1 MNTRLF
7 ESTLY
12 KITTLSNLHVGNG
25 EANFS
30 VLDKQVQRDVI
41 SNYPQINAS
50 SLKGALREYMT
61 FVKFKN
67 EEGKDSFR
75 PLVSTI
81 FGSEPTGN
89 DDKVHQGYMNF
100 HDAKLLSLPVRT
112 NKTPFLRATSKEL
125 LNAYID
131 YCDTFGIAVAFSKE
145 DVRTWST
152 GYSGEDYSDIVAEDW
167 TYSHTSCLND
177 IKKLLGADTVILM
190 KDEEFRE
197 LAKELPF
204 VARNYL
210 ENGKSENLWY
220 EEIVPRESQFYFV
233 VEQPSDNTL
242 AYKLTQEGLS
252 QDALKQLKKDKT
264 VPKHFKDFNTALS
277 ESELFIGA
285 NTTVGYGKCKIAQ
298 LGTTIVAK
306 TKEASDE
313 SKED

>member
-1 MNTRLF
+1 MYTRLF
-7 ESTLY
+7 EATLY
-12 KITTLSNLHVGNG
+12 KITAVSNLHVGNG

-81 FGSEPTGN
+81 FGSEPTQG
-89 DDKVHQGYMNF
+89 DDKAHQGYMNF

-112 NKTPFLRATSKEL
+112 NKVPFLRATSKEVL
-125 LNAYID
+125 REYQAYCKNFAIECDLDID
-131 YCDTFGIAVAFSKE
+131 NLEIGHELDETV
-145 DVRTWST
+145 
-152 GYSGEDYSDIVAEDW
+152 VAEEW
-167 TYSHTSCLND
+167 QYNKSINLNGLKEL
-177 IKKLLGADTVILM
+177 IGENIILM
-190 KDEEFRE
+190 KDEHFRT

-220 EEIVPRESQFYFV
+220 EEIVPRESQFYFAL
-233 VEQPSDNTL
+233 EQPNDNTL
-242 AYKLTQEGLS
+242 AYKLTQEGL
-252 QDALKQLKKDKT
+252 DTNTLKQTKKDKV
-264 VPKHFKDFNTALS
+264 VPEYFGEFNTALNQA
-277 ESELFIGA
+277 ELFIGA
-285 NTTVGYGKCKIAQ
+285 NTTVGYGKCKIMQ
-298 LGTTIVAK
+298 LDTTIAEY
-306 TKEASDE
+306 KEAQDE
-313 SKED
+313 PKKD